1 MGNCVRSQAVVP
13 APLKVKQGPIETAA
27 PAGSKA
33 HYLRSMLNDPNMIGA
48 TKENNQ
54 KESDRVKF
62 DHLVDTQDE
71 EDKNYVKQ
79 DKYDKLASWLVENG
93 AEFSDLEIK
102 SYREDKDVRGVQ
114 TRTALPAGKRIVL
127 IPLRCVITD
136 EMARKTAMGVK
147 LESIRD
153 RLTTIN
159 HCQVII
165 FILSNM
171 INRNSFFQPYFDIL
185 PNDFSSFPI
194 YWSKLEQNWLQGSS
208 LLCEIQERKA
218 NIRSDYNTIMRF
230 FPELQVISF
239 AQFLWCRMVV
249 GSRNFSIMVDGEKR
263 TAMVPLADMLN
274 HFRPRETS
282 WTFDDKL
289 RGFTISTLRDI
300 ACGAQV
306 MDSYGKKCNSKF
318 LLHYGFAVENNREA
332 DGKCPNELCLDLS
345 LSVLDSLN
353 SRKKEL
359 VPARRIFRLT
369 MNPEDTGTRE
379 VFTYLKISCANEKE
393 LTRIS
398 CDAEIGI
405 GTISK
410 RNTCKAFQLL
420 ADAMKKKLKL
430 YPTTYAQDL
439 QRLANDRSLRP
450 FSNERNALVVICG
463 EKEICHFYV
472 QLAKVVIP
480 LLQLNTAQ
488 RAEHIRE
495 CDGRQD
501 DMSRFLVYLHFE
513 LMAQERL
520 DASSDGHW

>member
-1 MGNCVRSQAVVP
+1 MRGQAVLP
-13 APLKVKQGPIETAA
+13 APLKQT
-27 PAGSKA
+27 PAESDALPGSKA
-33 HYLRSMLNDPNMIGA
+33 HYLRSMLNDPAIIGSKVEA
-48 TKENNQ
+48 SQ

-62 DHLVDTQDE
+62 DQLVHTQDE
-71 EDKNYVKQ
+71 EDKSHVKQ
-79 DKYDKLASWLVENG
+79 DKYERLANWLVESG
-93 AEFSDLEIK
+93 AEFTDLEIK
-102 SYREDKDVRGVQ
+102 SYQEDKDVRGIQ
-114 TRTALPAGKRIVL
+114 TRRMLPAGKRIVF

-136 EMARKTAMGVK
+136 EMARNTVMGSK

-165 FILSNM
+165 FMLTSM
-171 INRNSFFQPYFDIL
+171 AEGNSFFQPYFEIL
-185 PNDFSSFPI
+185 PADFSSFPI
-194 YWSKLEQNWLQGSS
+194 YWSKSEQEWLQGSS
-208 LLCEIQERKA
+208 LLCEIHERRA

-230 FPELQVISF
+230 FPELQGISF

-282 WTFDDKL
+282 WTFDDKMK
-289 RGFTISTLRDI
+289 GFTISTLRSI
-300 ACGAQV
+300 PMGAQV

-332 DGKCPNELCLDLS
+332 DGKCPNELCIDLA

-369 MNPEDTGTRE
+369 MNPEDAGTRE
-379 VFTYLKISCANEKE
+379 VFTYLKISCATEKE
-393 LTRIS
+393 LTKIA

-410 RNTCKAFQLL
+410 RNTAKAFQLL
-420 ADAMKKKLKL
+420 ADAMKKKLKM
-430 YPTTYAQDL
+430 YSTTYQQDL
-439 QRLANDRSLRP
+439 ERLRDGSLVS
-450 FSNERNALVVICG
+450 FSNHRNAVVVICG
-463 EKEICHFYV
+463 EKEICQFYI

-480 LLQLNTAQ
+480 LLQLTTAQ
-488 RAEHIRE
+488 RAEHIRA

-520 DASSDGHW
+520 DATNDGHW

>member
-1 MGNCVRSQAVVP
+1 MLP
-13 APLKVKQGPIETAA
+13 APLKQAPTESVT
-27 PAGSKA
+27 PAGTKA
-33 HYLRSMLNDPNMIGA
+33 HYLRSMLNDPAIVG
-48 TKENNQ
+48 TKNEPNQ
-54 KESDRVKF
+54 KESDREKF

-71 EDKNYVKQ
+71 EDKTHVKQ
-79 DKYDKLASWLVENG
+79 DKYDKLVSWLVDSG

-102 SYREDKDVRGVQ
+102 SYQEDKDVRGVQ
-114 TRTALPAGKRIVL
+114 TRRALPAGKRIVF
-127 IPLRCVITD
+127 IPLRCIITD
-136 EMARKTAMGVK
+136 EMARNTTMGSK

-165 FILSNM
+165 FMLSSM
-171 INRNSFFQPYFDIL
+171 TKRDSFFQPYFDIL
-185 PNDFSSFPI
+185 PSDFSSFPI
-194 YWSKLEQNWLQGSS
+194 YWSKSEQEWLQGSS
-208 LLCEIQERKA
+208 LLCEIHERKA

-230 FPELQVISF
+230 FPELQGISF

-289 RGFTISTLRDI
+289 KGFTISTLRGI
-300 ACGAQV
+300 SMGSQV

-332 DGKCPNELCLDLS
+332 DGKCPNELCVDLS
-345 LSVLDSLN
+345 LPVLDSLN

-359 VPARRIFRLT
+359 VPPRRIFRLT
-369 MNPEDTGTRE
+369 MNPEDAGTRE
-379 VFTYLKISCANEKE
+379 VFTYLKISCATEKD
-393 LTRIS
+393 LAKIS

-410 RNTCKAFQLL
+410 RNTAKAFQLL

-430 YPTTYAQDL
+430 YATSYDQDL
-439 QRLANDRSLRP
+439 RRLADGSLRP
-450 FSNERNALVVICG
+450 FSNQRNALVVICG
-463 EKEICHFYV
+463 EKEICHFYI

-480 LLQLNTAQ
+480 LLQFTPAQ
-488 RAEHIRE
+488 RSEHLRE

-520 DASSDGHW
+520 DANIDGHW